1 MHATNIRISERETSK
16 VNEELKKV
24 IFDEIITGNFLVLK
38 KYSLQMKTLL
48 QVLSDVNKNK
58 TTLTYTKIT
67 EKEIILNFDIKK
79 RQITKKET
87 IDLQT
92 SISHTDAGRLRSSI
106 FIVLRES
113 NQQLKTLYA
122 IKPLVKN

>member
-1 MHATNIRISERETSK
+1 
-16 VNEELKKV
+16 
-24 IFDEIITGNFLVLK
+24 
-38 KYSLQMKTLL
+38 MKTLL